1 MEEKINFYEER
12 IKSKKSEITSL
23 NKSYNTIS
31 FLRILTIISA
41 IGFLYYCYTKSSMLF
56 AVILLVLHII
66 LFLFL
71 IKVHEK
77 IYVNREK
84 VKGFIELNED
94 EIKRI
99 NGQWKDFDDKGN
111 EFLDSKH
118 PFINDLDIFG
128 KNSLFQWINNTKT
141 IYGRERLKS
150 LLMIKNLPKKEEII
164 KRQESLDELAK
175 KIEFRQELISSL
187 KSDDSKNNETFLAS
201 WVKEKNS
208 KNLSLLFNTIRIGM
222 PIVNLFII
230 VSVTLN
236 LTTWPTIFIFLG
248 ISFYLLKFIGKE
260 VKDGLIIF
268 EDLKQKIKGYV
279 KAIKVIENEE
289 FEAGALNE
297 LKSNLKSNK
306 TLASE
311 NLFELEKITSWL
323 YDRNN
328 AFYIIFNCIFLWDY
342 QMVRRLE
349 RWRNK
354 NKDNFNEYMKTLAE
368 FEAMSSLGSL
378 IFNNPSWTKPNITED
393 VLSGKNLSH
402 PLLGS
407 EAVGNDFYMD
417 NKKRVLLITGSNM
430 SGKSTFLRTIGF
442 NMVLSYLGLNVQGK
456 EFNVPIFNIYTCMRT
471 GDDLEENISS
481 FYSEILRV
489 KSIVSGAKNNERIFF
504 LLDEIF
510 KGTNSIDR
518 HEGAMVLIKQLL
530 KGETLGLV
538 STHDLELCDME
549 KGNKEIMNYHFR
561 EYYENNKIRFDY
573 KIREGISNTRNAKY
587 LMKMAGID
595 IE

>member
-1 MEEKINFYEER
+1 MEEKINFYEDR
-12 IKSKKSEITSL
+12 IKSKKLEIINL
-23 NKSYNTIS
+23 NRNYNIIS
-31 FLRILTIISA
+31 FLRVLVIVSVL
-41 IGFLYYCYTKSSMLF
+41 GFLYYCYIKSSIF
-56 AVILLVLHII
+56 FGVILLVLHII

-71 IKVHEK
+71 IKIHEK
-77 IYVNREK
+77 IHVNREK
-84 VKGFIELNED
+84 VKGFVELNEN

-99 NGQWKDFDDKGN
+99 NGQWKGFADNGN

-128 KNSLFQWINNTKT
+128 RNSLFQWINSTKT
-141 IYGRERLKS
+141 IYGRERLKN
-150 LLMIKNLPKKEEII
+150 LLMIKNPLKKDEII
-164 KRQESLDELAK
+164 KRQESLEELSK
-175 KIEFRQELISSL
+175 KIDFRQEIISSL
-187 KSDDSKNNETFLAS
+187 KTDKNKNDETFLSS

-208 KNLSLLFNTIRIGM
+208 KNLSLLFNIIRIGM
-222 PIVNLFII
+222 PIVNLLVIFLVASGLI
-230 VSVTLN
+230 
-236 LTTWPTIFIFLG
+236 TWPIIFISLG
-248 ISFYLLKFIGKE
+248 ISFYLLKFIDKDVKE
-260 VKDGLIIF
+260 GLIIF

-289 FEAGALNE
+289 FKSYVLNE
-297 LKSNLKSNK
+297 LKSGLKSNEA
-306 TLASE
+306 LASD

-342 QMVRRLE
+342 QMVRKLE
-349 RWRNK
+349 KWRNK
-354 NKDNFNEYMKTLAE
+354 NKDNFNRYMDTLGE
-368 FEAMSSLGSL
+368 FEAMISLASL
-378 IFNNPSWTKPNITED
+378 VFNNPSWVKPNITEEI
-393 VLSGKNLSH
+393 LLGKDLSH
-402 PLLGS
+402 PLLGR

-430 SGKSTFLRTIGF
+430 SGKSTFLRTVGF
-442 NMVLSYLGLNVQGK
+442 NMILSYLGLNVQGK

-489 KSIVSGAKNNERIFF
+489 KSIVNGTKNNERIFF

-549 KGNKEIMNYHFR
+549 KGNKEVMNYHFK

-573 KIREGISNTRNAKY
+573 KIRPGISNTRNAKY